1 MIDLTFTVEL
11 TREAHQKAEIATQ
24 RQLTQSRGKQAY
36 LNALS
41 AYAVDFY
48 LRCMGFETNTAQ
60 CDREDP
66 IVSTFLDVA
75 DIEVKQVGRL
85 ECCPVLPGDRTMRI
99 PQELLQQPKEREV
112 WSKRVGYI
120 AVQLDAELKE
130 AKQAKLLGFVKQ
142 ATTEEIDLE
151 RLQSLDTLLQYA
163 STLESS
169 VKLSH
174 WLDRIFESSWQTI
187 EAVFSPPQMAFRG
200 MPSRLQL
207 GNERANPDLDAIE
220 RIKVLNLPG
229 LDTPLALLVRLL
241 PHERPKMNI
250 GVEVYPTGD
259 LTHLPTDLKLAILDE
274 EGDAVMQAEARTT
287 KNIQFKFSGEAG
299 EQFSVKVAL
308 GNTHL
313 TESFLI

>member
-1 MIDLTFTVEL
+1 MIDLTFTVKL
-11 TREAHQKAEIATQ
+11 AREAHQKAESATQ

-66 IVSTFLDVA
+66 IVSTFLEVA

-85 ECCPVLPGDRTMRI
+85 ECRPVLPGDRTMRI

-112 WSKRVGYI
+112 WSQRVGYI
-120 AVQLDAELKE
+120 AVQLDAEFKE
-130 AKQAKLLGFVKQ
+130 AKLLGFVKQ

-174 WLDRIFESSWQTI
+174 WLDCIFESSWQTI
-187 EAVFSPPQMAFRG
+187 EAVFSPPQMAFRCG
-200 MPSRLQL
+200 ENRLQL
-207 GNERANPDLDAIE
+207 GNERATPDRDTIE

-241 PHERPKMNI
+241 SHDRSKMNI